1 MASISSTSSLGN
13 TSLRG
18 YGGMA
23 SGIDRDAIIEKM
35 TLGTTTKISNQKGK
49 ITQLQWKQ
57 EAYRNISDKILDLSD
72 KYTSYA
78 STSSLKDA
86 SIFAKSVISVHGKEE
101 ATRYVTA
108 RGVSDLVDNVSIT
121 AVKELAT
128 SAVRQS
134 GNRTSVALDTRIKD
148 LDTPSCYSSKLEGS
162 MLVFGLPDENGY
174 LQNRVNFTFPSSYT
188 DKDGKKHEI
197 SYIPSDDV
205 TDKEQFFADLAEDLN
220 TALEQSDVKIGEKP
234 ISEVISFRYEKSTGG
249 MPGKMYIDGDSNSN
263 YEISASSFALSALGY
278 QKNSLQ
284 TSDKSINF
292 VALTRGIES
301 NTDSFEITSIDKKD
315 AITYLTGKKV
325 TFNYDGIQK
334 EIELLT
340 VEDADKLRNMDADK
354 RMEEM
359 GKLLQSRIERAFGT
373 NTVRVNVTNGLSF
386 AVTDPKSSLSI
397 TSGNS
402 ELLKNLGID
411 DGASTKV
418 NLDGKLDQAGLSLG
432 LSEADYVGADGSLN
446 LVINGVKIE
455 GLTKDSTIKDILS
468 QINSTAE
475 AGVKATYVDA
485 TGQFMLVASET
496 GKGREISFGYDGTE
510 NDADGSAELAK
521 ALFGGGSSE
530 DGTNAIIQVSY
541 GGGSPVVLER
551 TSNSFNLEGMDI
563 TVSGVFGGDWVDAA
577 EPSDG
582 IETVNLK
589 KIKDEDGKDKWVKW
603 QSDSSETV
611 TFTAKAD
618 VDAAVERVKS
628 FFEDFNALATD
639 INKEITTRPDSS
651 YGPLTDEQKDEMDET
666 SIKNWE
672 EKAKQGILYGDS
684 AIRDLSVDVQ
694 GIFLKLMENGASYEE
709 LKEMGITYSE
719 DWGDGGTL
727 VFDESKFRSAME
739 SDPEKVS
746 NVFTGGGNISKGLID
761 IVDETFTP
769 YATRYASKNATDGGK
784 GSYGRL
790 IEIAGSEKKPTSLM
804 NNEIYNQIK
813 DLNTLIE
820 QLQDK
825 LKKEQDRYISQ
836 FTTMESLINQ
846 MNTQSSYLS
855 QITG

>member
-57 EAYRNISDKILDLSD
+57 EAYRNITDQILDLSD
-72 KYTSYA
+72 KYTSYS

-86 SIFAKSVISVHGKEE
+86 SIFAKNVISVHGKEE
-101 ATRYVTA
+101 ATRFVTA
-108 RGVSDLVDNVSIT
+108 RGTSDLIDNLSIT
-121 AVKELAT
+121 GVQNLAT

-134 GNRTSVALDTRIKD
+134 GDRTSTAINTRIKD
-148 LDTPSCYSSKLEGS
+148 LSTNCYSSLLEGS
-162 MLVFGLPDENGY
+162 KLTFGIPVGTGDDMR
-174 LQNRVNFTFPSSYT
+174 LQELKTFTFPSSYT
-188 DKDGKKHEI
+188 DENGKKQQI
-197 SYIPSDDV
+197 SYIPPDNA
-205 TDKEQFFADLAEDLN
+205 TDAEKEKFYTDLAEKL
-220 TALEQSDVKIGEKP
+220 TKALEESGIDFAE
-234 ISEVISFRYEKSTGG
+234 FRYEKADPSNGIA
-249 MPGKMYIDGDSNSN
+249 GKLYLDGTKPDSG
-263 YEISASSFALSALGY
+263 YEISSSSSVLSALGY

-292 VALTRGIES
+292 TALVCGIKS
-301 NTDSFEITSIDKKD
+301 NADSFDTTSVHRSS
-315 AITYLTGKKV
+315 ALEYLKGKKV
-325 TFNYDGIQK
+325 TFTYDGVQK
-334 EIELLT
+334 DIELLT
-340 VEDADKLRNMDADK
+340 AEDAEKIKDLPANEQFAK
-354 RMEEM
+354 M
-359 GKLLQSRIERAFGT
+359 GELLQNRLERAFGK
-373 NTVRVNVTNGLSF
+373 NTIAVDTTNGLSF
-386 AVTDPKSSLSI
+386 NVAKATSSLSI
-397 TSGNS
+397 TSNNS
-402 ELLKNLGID
+402 ELLMNLGIAN
-411 DGASTKV
+411 GESTKV
-418 NLDGKLDQAGLSLG
+418 NLNGKLNQSALNLG
-432 LSEADYVGADGSLN
+432 DDLEQYLDENGSLN
-446 LVINGVKIE
+446 LVINGAKIE
-455 GLTKDSTIKDILS
+455 GLTKDSTINDIIS
-468 QINSTAE
+468 KINSTSA

-496 GKGREISFGYDGTE
+496 GKGREITFGYDGTE
-510 NDADGSAELAK
+510 NDADGSANLAN
-521 ALFGGGSSE
+521 ALFGGGVSE
-530 DGTNAIIQVSY
+530 DGTNAVIHVSY
-541 GGGSPVVLER
+541 GGGNPITLER
-551 TSNSFNLEGMDI
+551 TSNSFNLEGINI
-563 TVSGVFGGDWVDAA
+563 TVSGVFGGDWTEVAGKPVGAND
-577 EPSDG
+577 SDYKQ
-582 IETVNLK
+582 V
-589 KIKDEDGKDKWVKW
+589 DGKWMKWT
-603 QSDSSETV
+603 SDASETV

-672 EKAKQGILYGDS
+672 DKAKQGILYGDS
-684 AIRDLSVDVQ
+684 AMRDLSVDVQ

-719 DWGDGGTL
+719 DWGDGGTI

-746 NVFTGGGNISKGLID
+746 NIFTGGGGVSKGLMD

-790 IEIAGSEKKPTSLM
+790 IEIAGTEKKPTTLM

-820 QLQDK
+820 QLQEK